1 MRTVRSLSSQHHSH
15 FLALFDMNNEI
26 HVQAQYYSVA
36 QYPSLAGPQVFT
48 ESLKTYLATTG

>member
-26 HVQAQYYSVA
+26 HVQAQYPY
-36 QYPSLAGPQVFT
+36 LTGRQVFI